1 MRALWACALMSITLA
16 ACGPLLPRSPTSEL
30 HDLGSQRAARPLVR
44 VPVLTDVRAPNW
56 LDGTAIHYRLA
67 YESETRRRSYAL
79 SRWAAPPAELLS
91 VALRRMLDSPGA
103 PSTCRLVVELDEF
116 IQVFEQPQASAAL
129 ISGVATLVGAN
140 GRTIVDRM
148 RFSLTEKATGADAP
162 SGVAALS
169 RGVDALGARI
179 ADWLDRAEAEGLSR
193 RCES

>member
-1 MRALWACALMSITLA
+1 MKVLLA
-16 ACGPLLPRSPTSEL
+16 SLLLSVLLAGCGPLLPRSPAPEL
-30 HDLGSQRAARPLVR
+30 HDLGSQRAARPLAR

-169 RGVDALGARI
+169 RGVDALGVRI

>member
-1 MRALWACALMSITLA
+1 MRRLWASTLLSITLA
-16 ACGPLLPRSPTSEL
+16 GCGPLLPRSPAPEV

-44 VPVLTDVRAPNW
+44 VPVLTDVRAPDW

-79 SRWAAPPAELLS
+79 SRWAAPPADLLS
-91 VALRRMLDSPGA
+91 IALRRMLDAPGA
-103 PSTCRLVVELDEF
+103 TSTCRLVVELDEF
-116 IQVFEQPQASAAL
+116 IQVFEQPKESSAL

-148 RFSLTEKATGADAP
+148 RFSLTEKAIDADAP

-179 ADWLDRAEAEGLSR
+179 ADWLDRAEADGLGG